1 LDLGEFEVSKEQIT
15 DLFTMEGG
23 NGQPLPDG
31 IELDFQDSG
40 SAPKSQTLGQQP
52 EAHKD
57 SLLGAAKIEEGGA
70 GTAGK
75 SLATGPA

>member
-1 LDLGEFEVSKEQIT
+1 MQ
-15 DLFTMEGG
+15 GG

-40 SAPKSQTLGQQP
+40 GAPKSETLGQQP

-57 SLLGAAKIEEGGA
+57 FLLGAAKIEEGGA
-70 GTAGK
+70 GATGK
-75 SLATGPA
+75 GLATGPT